1 MKRVTNKKGLLLL
14 AGLLLAAFIFVSLA
28 DEAAEPAEPA
38 EPAFDTR
45 GLELAQCAPNREAQL
60 IKHTGYTTC
69 YNSKWLIPNWV
80 AYDLTPR
87 ELASCGNIKAKQAV

>member
-28 DEAAEPAEPA
+28 DNASESAEPA

-45 GLELAQCAPNREAQL
+45 GLELAQCAPNRL
-60 IKHTGYTTC
+60 YH
-69 YNSKWLIPNWV
+69 L
-80 AYDLTPR
+80 L
-87 ELASCGNIKAKQAV
+87 